1 MTFFLNFVFPTLI
14 TDENQ
19 IQGNDQPE
27 KKGKLFV

>member
-1 MTFFLNFVFPTLI
+1 MTFFLNFVFLTLI

-27 KKGKLFV
+27 KKR